1 MCIDYIIINTVVINY
16 RLTTVEL
23 QVESA
28 THEVNSI
35 IEQTLAKTKNVKCES
50 KLFSYQVAAK

>member
-16 RLTTVEL
+16 RLTTFEL

-35 IEQTLAKTKNVKCES
+35 IEQT
-50 KLFSYQVAAK
+50 